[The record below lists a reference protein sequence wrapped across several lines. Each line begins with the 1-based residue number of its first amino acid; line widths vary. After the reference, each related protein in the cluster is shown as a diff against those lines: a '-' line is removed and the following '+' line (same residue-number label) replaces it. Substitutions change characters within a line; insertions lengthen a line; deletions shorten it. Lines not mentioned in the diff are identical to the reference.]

1 MFKAG
6 AITMITYKKGDVI
19 QAMID
24 GEIKGMAHGVNCSGG
39 FGSGVAGQLTK
50 KFPKARKE
58 YLDCF
63 NKGYWSLGM
72 IDPVVTNS
80 GIIYNCATQ
89 EQYGGKPYPARTGMY
104 CSYDAIRNCLRT
116 LERNSVAPLGIPRIG
131 AGLAGG
137 DWNVIKAIVEEV
149 FGSSEKELIVYEY

>member
-39 FGSGVAGQLTK
+39 FGSGVAGQLT
-50 KFPKARKE
+50 
-58 YLDCF
+58 
-63 NKGYWSLGM
+63 
-72 IDPVVTNS
+72 VVTNS